1 MEKRKTVTSSAV
13 KRKYNDKTY
22 NQVVFSV
29 RKDSDLARQIE
40 AYKADGNQLSPLIKK
55 LLEEYFNKKTPPGQ
69 SQ

>member
-1 MEKRKTVTSSAV
+1 MAERKTVTSSAV

-40 AYKADGNQLSPLIKK
+40 AYKAGGNQMAPLIKK
-55 LLEEYFNKKTPPGQ
+55 LLEEYFKQGRA
-69 SQ
+69 